1 MKKII
6 PIVLCVFSLVSCSN
20 ATKNSSYYVAK
31 NSKVNSTVEVDSNHI
46 DKVNNFLT
54 NSIYTLTDMNEEEN
68 FIFSPLSYYVSLA
81 SFYGMTSSN
90 SSLDSFLQKTNLKDK
105 NEIKN
110 IVKSIMINSN
120 MEEKWDDKKIASKE
134 KISNLLIGKIDE
146 FSEQDINSFISDY
159 YVSLINYDDNMHS
172 NIKKWSSEETNGL
185 INDIDLSLDNSEISL
200 TSSLYMDT
208 LYGMQLSEEKGTFK
222 NIQCSVMSGESYTDY
237 HILTDDYE
245 SVSFKLSGVT
255 NRGSFKIHFLKMLNE
270 NSIKDLMKKYSYE
283 ELFTDNKQKNTEKY
297 SIKFPKNTVESKVDL
312 QQLAAK
318 QNIPFS
324 QFEFGNTDTE
334 MPKYSIM
341 NYVQNNKI
349 MFDDYGVR
357 CATTSVSYSI
367 PTEMANFEFV
377 LDDNFAYII
386 EDPNGY
392 IVYYGLTTSIK

>member
-172 NIKKWSSEETNGL
+172 NVKKWSSEETNGL

-200 TSSLYMDT
+200 MSSLYMDT

-283 ELFTDNKQKNTEKY
+283 ELFTDNKQKNKEKY

-312 QQLAAK
+312 QQLAAR

-341 NYVQNNKI
+341 NYVQNNRI

-357 CATTSVSYSI
+357 CATTSASYSI

-377 LDDNFAYII
+377 LDDNFAYTI

>member
-1 MKKII
+1 
-6 PIVLCVFSLVSCSN
+6 
-20 ATKNSSYYVAK
+20 
-31 NSKVNSTVEVDSNHI
+31 
-46 DKVNNFLT
+46 
-54 NSIYTLTDMNEEEN
+54 
-68 FIFSPLSYYVSLA
+68 
-81 SFYGMTSSN
+81 MTSSN

-172 NIKKWSSEETNGL
+172 NIKKWSSEKTNGL

-200 TSSLYMDT
+200 MSSLYMDT

-357 CATTSVSYSI
+357 CATTSASYSI

-377 LDDNFAYII
+377 LDDNFAYTI

>member
-31 NSKVNSTVEVDSNHI
+31 NSKVNSTVEVDSNHV

-68 FIFSPLSYYVSLA
+68 FIFSPVSYYVSLA

-146 FSEQDINSFISDY
+146 FSEQNINSFISDY

-172 NIKKWSSEETNGL
+172 NVKKWSSEETNGL

-200 TSSLYMDT
+200 MSSLYMDT

-222 NIQCSVMSGESYTDY
+222 NIQCSVMRGESYTDY

-341 NYVQNNKI
+341 NYVQNNRI

-357 CATTSVSYSI
+357 CATTSASYSI

-377 LDDNFAYII
+377 LDDNFAYTI